1 MRQTTPLLAEHQTVM
16 AQLPKT
22 LNRSYR
28 YKISQFL
35 CHLEQQ
41 GLRWSAL
48 APAAGE
54 KRPAAL
60 ETAVNTAIQDHGLN
74 KNTRAALNRGFNL
87 TLVGPSGQVRLTPA
101 LPEHQTV
108 MAQLPKTLD
117 RSYRAKISRFL
128 CHLEQQDQRW
138 STLAPAADE
147 KRTAALEAAV
157 NTAIKDHGLDQNT
170 RAALNQGFNL
180 TLVGPSGWVRLKPLL
195 AEHQTVMAQL
205 PQSFDHRY
213 RSYISRFLYLLE
225 QQDQLWSAL
234 APAAGEKRPA
244 ALEAVVNAAM
254 QHHGLDP
261 STRAA
266 LNNGFNL
273 ALVGPSGQVRLA
285 PVQPEHQTVM
295 AQLPKSLSS
304 AYRSNISRFL
314 CHLEQQGQLWSA
326 LAPAAGDRRPA
337 ALETAINT
345 AIQEKRLDPGTRA
358 ALNHGFNLALVGP
371 SGRPQLTPVQPEHQT
386 MMAQLPESLGRS
398 YRYCISRFL
407 CHLEQQDQRWSVL
420 APFADDI
427 RPAALEAAVNTAIK
441 DHGLASHT
449 RAAINRGFML
459 KLKAPSWR

>member
-1 MRQTTPLLAEHQTVM
+1 MTEHQTVM

-60 ETAVNTAIQDHGLN
+60 ETAVNTAIQDHGLY

-87 TLVGPSGQVRLTPA
+87 TLVGPSGQVRLAPVQ
-101 LPEHQTV
+101 LEHQTV

-138 STLAPAADE
+138 SALAPAAGE
-147 KRTAALEAAV
+147 ERPAALETAV
-157 NTAIKDHGLDQNT
+157 NTAIKDHRLNITT

-205 PQSFDHRY
+205 PKNLSSPY
-213 RSYISRFLYLLE
+213 RSAISGFLCHLE
-225 QQDQLWSAL
+225 QQDQRWSAL
-234 APAAGEKRPA
+234 APAVGDRRPA
-244 ALEAVVNAAM
+244 ALEAAVNTAM
-254 QHHGLDP
+254 QDHGLNT
-261 STRAA
+261 STRSA

-273 ALVGPSGQVRLA
+273 ALVGPSGRVRLA

-314 CHLEQQGQLWSA
+314 CHLEQQNRRWST
-326 LAPAAGDRRPA
+326 LAPAAN
-337 ALETAINT
+337 E
-345 AIQEKRLDPGTRA
+345 
-358 ALNHGFNLALVGP
+358 V
-371 SGRPQLTPVQPEHQT
+371 
-386 MMAQLPESLGRS
+386 
-398 YRYCISRFL
+398 
-407 CHLEQQDQRWSVL
+407 
-420 APFADDI
+420 

-441 DHGLASHT
+441 NHGLDEST
-449 RAAINRGFML
+449 RAAINHGFTL
-459 KLKAPSWR
+459 KLKAPSRRW